1 MTNGKGPAVARNR
14 LVCRKICFNEKL
26 VFAVKKRIDGI
37 DFAALSEIYKL
48 LANPNR
54 LKIIFAL
61 EKGELCVCDVANAIG
76 LSIPATSQ
84 QLKLLR
90 HGNVVRFRTDG
101 KMAYYSLVNPNL
113 FDAVQGDTRFI
124 AGKDRRLGKD
134 RRRKQADPA

>member
-1 MTNGKGPAVARNR
+1 MGQNET
-14 LVCRKICFNEKL
+14 VCRETCFNEKL
-26 VFAVKKRIDGI
+26 VLSIRKRINGV
-37 DFAALSEIYKL
+37 DFGALSEIYKL

-90 HGNVVRFRTDG
+90 HGNVVRVRTDG

-113 FDAVQGDTRFI
+113 FDAIRGDTQFI
-124 AGKDRRLGKD
+124 SGK
-134 RRRKQADPA
+134 

>member
-1 MTNGKGPAVARNR
+1 MPRSDT
-14 LVCRKICFNEKL
+14 VCRDVCFNEKL
-26 VFAVKKRIDGI
+26 VASVRKRINGV

-48 LANPNR
+48 LANPMR

-90 HGNVVRFRTDG
+90 FGSIVRFRTDG
-101 KMAYYSLVNPNL
+101 KMAYYSLVSPNL
-113 FDAVQGDTRFI
+113 FDAIQNDTRFI
-124 AGKDRRLGKD
+124 AGRNP
-134 RRRKQADPA
+134 RKKQLVPA

>member
-1 MTNGKGPAVARNR
+1 MPRSDT
-14 LVCRKICFNEKL
+14 VCRDICFNEKL
-26 VFAVKKRIDGI
+26 VASIRKRINGV
-37 DFAALSEIYKL
+37 DFGVLAEIYKL
-48 LANPNR
+48 LANSMR

-90 HGNVVRFRTDG
+90 LGKIVRFRTDG

-113 FDAVQGDTRFI
+113 FDAIQSDTRFI
-124 AGKDRRLGKD
+124 AGHDAG
-134 RRRKQADPA
+134 RKQIVTA